1 MRWAKD
7 GYELDDDRARLD
19 MEQIST
25 WLRGT
30 YWAEKRSH
38 EDVLRSW
45 MGAAVPFGLYGPA
58 GMAGCARVISDL
70 VTTSYLAD
78 VFIAPEHR
86 GRGLGVWMME
96 CILSHPE
103 LRTTKWLLHT
113 RDAHGLYRKVGFVE
127 PTFRVLERPASDQM

>member
-1 MRWAKD
+1 MRWQKN

-45 MGAAVPFGLYGPA
+45 AGAAVPFGLYEPE
-58 GMAGCARVISDL
+58 GMAGCARVISDF

-78 VFIAPEHR
+78 VFIVREHR
-86 GRGLGVWMME
+86 GRGLGLWMME
-96 CILSHPE
+96 CILAHPD

-113 RDAHGLYRKVGFVE
+113 RDAHGLYRKVGFDN
-127 PTFRVLERPASDQM
+127 PTSRVLERPATDQM